1 VGQILP
7 FFARVSAR
15 ADWSGEERARLA
27 ELAERYSAA
36 GVRVE
41 VIYGA
46 TEEGDPWCVVKDE
59 AEDVLIHV
67 ARIGDT
73 FVVHYALDDALR
85 QGQDLR
91 SVLNERLGR
100 DGRPEVVV
108 PFSRQA
114 QNLLAL
120 ILAAGFFYETARP
133 GDGAPPTL
141 GPEPLDD
148 PAGQAA
154 GAADAHAPPAET
166 ALVGQALHAQAPGFL
181 GLGGTGF
188 EPARAAEWRAFAD
201 DASPVRMDHG
211 GAELV
216 SFAPGGPTGPI
227 ANLDVAAPRA
237 PDGPSPVVLAFDD
250 HPRPVALTSEAP
262 ATSTFGISQ
271 VAGFRKTDGDP
282 PAPQPPQTPP
292 APSLV
297 ATHWVEVDTDGD
309 GRPDTRVE
317 VPDEPKHDTAEPPA
331 AADQTAI
338 LTVGHGFLHA
348 EIV

>member
-1 VGQILP
+1 VGQIIS
-7 FFARVSAR
+7 FTARLSAR
-15 ADWSGEERARLA
+15 ADWSHEERARLA
-27 ELAERYSAA
+27 ELAERYAAA

-46 TEEGDPWCVVKDE
+46 TEEGDPWCVVKDQ
-59 AEDVLIHV
+59 AEDILIHV

-100 DGRPEVVV
+100 DERPEVVV

-148 PAGQAA
+148 PAGQA
-154 GAADAHAPPAET
+154 GAAELHALPAAT
-166 ALVGQALHAQAPGFL
+166 ALAGHALHAQAAGYL
-181 GLGGTGF
+181 GLGATGL
-188 EPARAAEWRAFAD
+188 EPAPAAAWRAVAD
-201 DASPVRMDHG
+201 DALPVRMDHG

-216 SFAPGGPTGPI
+216 RFAPGGPIGPI
-227 ANLDVAAPRA
+227 ATLEIAAYGAPEAPR
-237 PDGPSPVVLAFDD
+237 PMVLAFDD
-250 HPRPVALTSEAP
+250 HPRQAALTPQAP
-262 ATSTFGISQ
+262 ATSSFGITQ
-271 VAGFRKTDGDP
+271 VARKTDEDP
-282 PAPQPPQTPP
+282 PTPQPTSLTPQHPP
-292 APSLV
+292 VV
-297 ATHWVEVDTDGD
+297 ATHWVELDTDGD
-309 GRPDTRVE
+309 GRPDARVE
-317 VPDEPKHDTAEPPA
+317 VPDEPKHETAQLAA
-331 AADQTAI
+331 AADHTAI
-338 LTVGHGFLHA
+338 LTVGHGFLQA